1 MTRDMPLTAG
11 EAWRR
16 AGQQIGRQEARLL
29 LEHVCSCTHA
39 TLIAHPDLALSDDQA
54 ARFEDLVQRRLGGEP
69 FAYLVGSAWFMGLE
83 FVVDPAVLVPRPET
97 ELLVDLA
104 ARHAMAGGR
113 AQARLVDLGTGS
125 GIVAVMIARRCP
137 HAELT
142 AVDLSA
148 GALAVA
154 KANAARHGAAIR
166 FLQGDWF
173 APLKDERFDL
183 IVANPPYV
191 AEGDPH
197 LDLNGL
203 PFEPRQALTDG
214 IAGGDGLECIRRIVT
229 GAGRHLM
236 PRGALLMEHGYNQA
250 VEVRRLLQEAGFCE
264 VASWRDDAGI
274 ERVSGGRLPG

>member
-1 MTRDMPLTAG
+1 MTCDMPLTAG

-16 AGQQIGRQEARLL
+16 AGQRIGRQEARLL
-29 LEHVCSCTHA
+29 LEHVCGCTHA
-39 TLIAHPDLALSDDQA
+39 TLIAHPEQVLSKEQTI
-54 ARFEDLVQRRLGGEP
+54 RFEGLVQRRLGGEP

-104 ARHAMAGGR
+104 ARHATAGGW

-229 GAGRHLM
+229 GAGRHLV
-236 PRGALLMEHGYNQA
+236 PRGALLMEHGYDQA